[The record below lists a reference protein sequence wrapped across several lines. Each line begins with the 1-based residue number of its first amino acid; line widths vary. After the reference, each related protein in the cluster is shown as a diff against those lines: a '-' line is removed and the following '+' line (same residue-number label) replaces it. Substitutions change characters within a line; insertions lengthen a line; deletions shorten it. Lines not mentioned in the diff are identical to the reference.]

1 MMHCNRF
8 VAAAT
13 GRGWRRRWV
22 GPDLTAVVARH
33 VRWVVPTSPAINVEE
48 SGLTLGTS
56 PPTDQSMFA
65 ASGTCLG
72 GGDGACHQGA
82 RRTGFSTRGRC
93 SDWCVTQTARSS
105 LLKIDDATGRHNG
118 QRPLQP
124 PYVTATCSLLCLL
137 LLWSYFS
144 LYGRVLCHWK
154 YCASVNS
161 RVFLS
166 TCVYLWMGVFMI
178 INLSSFYIKTSTW
191 FSSSYIKSCNEDLIL
206 TQVKKKEKEN
216 LV

>member
-65 ASGTCLG
+65 ASGTCR

-82 RRTGFSTRGRC
+82 WRTGFSTRGRC

-105 LLKIDDATGRHNG
+105 LLTDRWRHWPT
-118 QRPLQP
+118 QRPTAATTSLRHCNLQSFVS
-124 PYVTATCSLLCLL
+124 VTSLVLL
-137 LLWSYFS
+137 FS
-144 LYGRVLCHWK
+144 LWPCVMSLKVLCICKFSCVLKHV
-154 YCASVNS
+154 CVFVNG
-161 RVFLS
+161 RFYDNKPLVFL
-166 TCVYLWMGVFMI
+166 Y
-178 INLSSFYIKTSTW
+178 
-191 FSSSYIKSCNEDLIL
+191 
-206 TQVKKKEKEN
+206 
-216 LV
+216 